1 MFSKRI
7 AIDLGTANV
16 LVYIPKRGI
25 VINEPSVVAIDDANT
40 IVAIGAEAKEMLGRT
55 PDTITASR
63 PLRDGVIADYRIT
76 QAMIRH
82 YINKVSGGWRLSR
95 PEVMVCV
102 PAGATSTERRAV
114 IDATLA
120 AGARAAYIIRE
131 PVAAAIGA
139 GIPIASAAGNMVV
152 DIGGGT
158 TEIAILSLGG
168 VVAQH
173 SIRVGGNR
181 LDNAIA
187 EYIRRTYGLAIG
199 DRTAEHIKVTLGS
212 ALMLTRDKS
221 MEIRGRDVLAGL
233 PKTITIRAN
242 EITGALNDEL
252 EKILQ
257 AIRVVLEQTPPELS
271 SDIIDRG
278 MVLTGGGALLQNLD
292 KMLTQITGV
301 PCVVAEEPLLCVA
314 RGTGIALD
322 NLEEYNEASSRSN
335 NQLHQCQTT
344 PHIMTSPIKA
354 ALTAPRPPP
363 SCPYG
368 CSATP
373 SCPMRAN
380 YACRTRLRSSRGLP
394 TSSPASSLPT
404 VPKPT
409 PDVASPP
416 TKSASPNK

>member
-1 MFSKRI
+1 MAMFSTRI
-7 AIDLGTANV
+7 AIDLGTANI

-25 VINEPSVVAIDDANT
+25 VINEPSVVAIDDLNK

-55 PDTITASR
+55 PESITASR

-82 YINKVSGGWRLSR
+82 YINKVSGGWRLSK
-95 PEVMVCV
+95 PDVMVCV

-173 SIRVGGNR
+173 SVRVGGNH
-181 LDNAIA
+181 LDAAIA
-187 EYIRRTYGLAIG
+187 DHLRRSYGLAVG
-199 DRTAEHIKVTLGS
+199 DRTAEMIKQEIGS
-212 ALMLTRDKS
+212 ALLSTKEKS
-221 MEIRGRDVLAGL
+221 MEIRGRDIVAGL
-233 PKTITIRAN
+233 PKTITIKSN
-242 EITGALNDEL
+242 EIATALAPEL
-252 EKILQ
+252 EKIIQ

-278 MVLTGGGALLQNLD
+278 MVLTGGGALLKNLD
-292 KMLTQITGV
+292 KMLTSVTGV
-301 PCVVAEEPLLCVA
+301 PCVVADEPLLCVA
-314 RGTGIALD
+314 KGTGIALD
-322 NLEEYNEASSRSN
+322 NLEEYKRS
-335 NQLHQCQTT
+335 L
-344 PHIMTSPIKA
+344 
-354 ALTAPRPPP
+354 
-363 SCPYG
+363 
-368 CSATP
+368 
-373 SCPMRAN
+373 
-380 YACRTRLRSSRGLP
+380 
-394 TSSPASSLPT
+394 
-404 VPKPT
+404 
-409 PDVASPP
+409 VAV
-416 TKSASPNK
+416 K

>member
-1 MFSKRI
+1 MVMLSFSRPI
-7 AIDLGTANV
+7 AIDLGTANI
-16 LVYIPKRGI
+16 LVYVPKRGI
-25 VINEPSVVAIDDANT
+25 VVNEPSVVAIDDQNK

-55 PDTITASR
+55 PGTIVASR

-82 YINKVSGGWRLSR
+82 YITKVSGGFRLTK
-95 PEVMVCV
+95 PDVMVCV

-120 AGARAAYIIRE
+120 AGARAAFIIRE

-187 EYIRRTYGLAIG
+187 DYIRRQYGVAIG
-199 DRTAEHIKVTLGS
+199 DRTAELIKSQLGS
-212 ALMLTRDKS
+212 ALMLSKDQS
-221 MEIRGRDVLAGL
+221 MEIRGRDIIAGL
-233 PKTITIRAN
+233 PRTITIGSN
-242 EITGALNDEL
+242 EITAAMADEL
-252 EKILQ
+252 EKIIL

-278 MVLTGGGALLQNLD
+278 MVLTGGGALLKNLD
-292 KMLTQITGV
+292 KMFTGITGV
-301 PCVVAEEPLLCVA
+301 PCVVAEEPLLCVV

-322 NLEEYNEASSRSN
+322 NLDEYRRS
-335 NQLHQCQTT
+335 L
-344 PHIMTSPIKA
+344 
-354 ALTAPRPPP
+354 
-363 SCPYG
+363 
-368 CSATP
+368 
-373 SCPMRAN
+373 
-380 YACRTRLRSSRGLP
+380 
-394 TSSPASSLPT
+394 
-404 VPKPT
+404 
-409 PDVASPP
+409 VAV
-416 TKSASPNK
+416 K

>member
-1 MFSKRI
+1 MLILLGMFSRRI
-7 AIDLGTANV
+7 AIDLGTANI
-16 LVYIPKRGI
+16 LVYVPKRGI
-25 VINEPSVVAIDDANT
+25 VVNEPSVVAIDDQNK
-40 IVAIGAEAKEMLGRT
+40 IVAIGADAKEMLGRT

-76 QAMIRH
+76 SAMIRH
-82 YINKVSGGWRLSR
+82 YIGKVSGGFRLTK
-95 PEVMVCV
+95 PDVMVCV

-114 IDATLA
+114 VDATLA

-181 LDNAIA
+181 LDSAIA
-187 EYIRRTYGLAIG
+187 EHIRRNYGLAIG
-199 DRTAEHIKVTLGS
+199 DRTAETIKQEIGS
-212 ALMLTRDKS
+212 ALLLTRDRS
-221 MEIRGRDVLAGL
+221 MEIRGRDILAGL
-233 PKTITIRAN
+233 PKTITISSN
-242 EITGALNDEL
+242 EITAAITPEL
-252 EKILQ
+252 EKIIQ

-278 MVLTGGGALLQNLD
+278 MVLTGGGALLKNLD
-292 KMLTQITGV
+292 KMLTGVTGV

-322 NLEEYNEASSRSN
+322 NLEEYRRS
-335 NQLHQCQTT
+335 LV
-344 PHIMTSPIKA
+344 SV
-354 ALTAPRPPP
+354 R
-363 SCPYG
+363 
-368 CSATP
+368 
-373 SCPMRAN
+373 
-380 YACRTRLRSSRGLP
+380 
-394 TSSPASSLPT
+394 
-404 VPKPT
+404 
-409 PDVASPP
+409 
-416 TKSASPNK
+416 